1 MHVSILIR
9 RYRHLKFRRNENF
22 KKCEFSITLVYKA
35 RIKSLPINNVGLFV
49 GRTLNRQ
56 RYLDILYIYLDFF
69 LIVDTSDFIDPFLL
83 KDLSQHQLLQIVPI
97 IGLQKSNNDVL
108 FVVGWHGFDPIDS
121 IINWPNIHRHQFA
134 YGCSP

>member
-49 GRTLNRQ
+49 GRHFKQAKIFGYIFRFFPPDLTPSL
-56 RYLDILYIYLDFF
+56 ILLTHF
-69 LIVDTSDFIDPFLL
+69 
-83 KDLSQHQLLQIVPI
+83 
-97 IGLQKSNNDVL
+97 
-108 FVVGWHGFDPIDS
+108 
-121 IINWPNIHRHQFA
+121 
-134 YGCSP
+134 C

>member
-56 RYLDILYIYLDFF
+56 RYLDIYLDFF
-69 LIVDTSDFIDPFLL
+69 PDFLTPLILL
-83 KDLSQHQLLQIVPI
+83 TH
-97 IGLQKSNNDVL
+97 
-108 FVVGWHGFDPIDS
+108 F
-121 IINWPNIHRHQFA
+121 
-134 YGCSP
+134 C